1 MRARYWAVDGGS
13 IARAQ
18 EGDAVDHKFS
28 GRHEAVT
35 RLQELQSGRGVYCSI
50 GTPGA
55 DVCTGVASMNDKAL
69 REQVL
74 QDLTHVVTVKVKPV
88 WISAAL
94 SAVRRE
100 KRERRVRPKRAAID
114 VVRSTMIEM
123 GIDKEEPFS
132 VSGAI
137 VARLQAMNDVMKN
150 RDVSDAL
157 TKALAGGVLNV
168 ARALVSTPLHIRHAD
183 DLANTKLYFDLEGIL

>member
-1 MRARYWAVDGGS
+1 MS
-13 IARAQ
+13 
-18 EGDAVDHKFS
+18 
-28 GRHEAVT
+28 
-35 RLQELQSGRGVYCSI
+35 
-50 GTPGA
+50 
-55 DVCTGVASMNDKAL
+55 DKAL

-74 QDLTHVVTVKVKPV
+74 QDLAHVVTVKVKPV

-94 SAVRRE
+94 SAVQRE
-100 KRERRVRPKRAAID
+100 KRERRVRAKRDAID

-123 GIDKEEPFS
+123 GIDKVEPFS

-150 RDVSDAL
+150 RDVGDAL

-168 ARALVSTPLHIRHAD
+168 SRALVRTPLHIRHAD
-183 DLANTKLYFDLEGIL
+183 DLAETKLYFDAKEFCDALETA

>member
-1 MRARYWAVDGGS
+1 MS
-13 IARAQ
+13 
-18 EGDAVDHKFS
+18 
-28 GRHEAVT
+28 
-35 RLQELQSGRGVYCSI
+35 
-50 GTPGA
+50 
-55 DVCTGVASMNDKAL
+55 DKAL

-74 QDLTHVVTVKVKPV
+74 QDLAHVVTVKVKPV

-94 SAVRRE
+94 SAVQRE
-100 KRERRVRPKRAAID
+100 KRERRVRAKRDAID

-137 VARLQAMNDVMKN
+137 VARLQAMNEVMKN
-150 RDVSDAL
+150 REVGDAL

-168 ARALVSTPLHIRHAD
+168 ARALVRTPLHIRHAD
-183 DLANTKLYFDLEGIL
+183 DLAETKLYFDPKEFCDALETAS

>member
-1 MRARYWAVDGGS
+1 
-13 IARAQ
+13 
-18 EGDAVDHKFS
+18 
-28 GRHEAVT
+28 
-35 RLQELQSGRGVYCSI
+35 
-50 GTPGA
+50 
-55 DVCTGVASMNDKAL
+55 VASMSDKAL

-94 SAVRRE
+94 SAVQRE
-100 KRERRVRPKRAAID
+100 KRERRVRPKRDAID
-114 VVRSTMIEM
+114 VVRSTMMEM

-137 VARLQAMNDVMKN
+137 VARLQAMNEVMEN
-150 RDVSDAL
+150 RDVGDAL

-168 ARALVSTPLHIRHAD
+168 ARALVRTPLHIGTQMIWRKRNCISTRRNSVMRSSD
-183 DLANTKLYFDLEGIL
+183 ILSGVEGRYENVERDVNIE